1 MIKTL
6 VLAILFF
13 TLVVFPAFGDKQSS
27 TETLRLKLNALIP
40 SMSPDSVKPTP
51 VNGVYEVVYGAQV
64 MYLSE
69 DGRYMFRGNLIDLDQ
84 RKNLTEQTQSKA
96 RKLALSKV
104 SEDEMIVFLPTAN
117 ETRHTVTVFTDIDC
131 PYCRKLHAEM
141 DEYSKAGIKVR
152 YLLFP
157 RMGVDSPAY
166 KKAMSVWCAKDQNK
180 ALTDAKQGKA
190 VTNKSCDNPIQRQ
203 MELGQIIGINGTPAF
218 VLENGDLVPGYRPAS
233 ELAYLLESMNSAQ

>member
-1 MIKTL
+1 MIRTL
-6 VLAILFF
+6 VLAILAFMF
-13 TLVVFPAFGDKQSS
+13 VVSPAFGDKQSP

-84 RKNLTEQTQSKA
+84 REDLTEQTQSKA

-104 SEDEMIVFLPTAN
+104 NEDEMIVFSPTAN

-152 YLLFP
+152 YLMFP
-157 RMGVDSPAY
+157 RMGIDSPAY

-180 ALTDAKQGKA
+180 AMTDAKQGKA
-190 VTNKSCDNPIQRQ
+190 VASKSCDNPIQRQ
-203 MELGQIIGINGTPAF
+203 MELGQMIGVNGTPAF
-218 VLENGDLVPGYRPAS
+218 VLENGELVPGYRPAS
-233 ELAYLLESMNSAQ
+233 ELAYLLESMNSAR